1 MVENSSSESQKKP
14 TTVARLVGWFDNR
27 LGLSHEMLRPAP
39 QFSINPFYWLGA
51 LAVVAFVIQGI
62 SGTMMMLYYI
72 PTPAQAYSST
82 KYIFSDVSYGGFLQ
96 TVHLYTAYAMIML
109 AFLHMMRGYFVSV
122 HKKPRELMWVVGM
135 GMGFVTLGFGFT
147 GYLLPWTVISK
158 SATNVGIGM
167 MSALPPQISDFLNFL
182 VTGTGADAAVVLRF
196 YDLHVVVLP
205 AVLLVLLVL
214 KMYMLETHGV
224 ADPSRGLDS
233 VPAQKKGLIPIFPD
247 VSFYLLEL
255 AALFGTAMMLISVAF
270 PIDLPPEYT
279 PQLAA
284 QYVSQPDWYFLWI
297 YQVLKFAIF
306 EGPGLTIALGVV
318 SVIFVALIVLPF
330 IDRGE
335 SRNFLTRK
343 KFVILGLIFVAEVS
357 VLTVWGLLTPGKI
370 IPNEQGVLVLGGT
383 ALIVALVSLG
393 CYRLLFRRLSSA
405 GSLSSASPRVQARA
419 DESRARLRDQNASL
433 RSASLWTAGTFAV
446 LLGASV
452 YFIGGTFGSMAQLV
466 AGGPSSGA
474 LLSLGTS
481 LAGLSVIVLASAYL
495 LYRMDLGSGMI
506 KRRVRAF
513 EIGWRD
519 QE

>member
-1 MVENSSSESQKKP
+1 MADNKSAADAKRQTP
-14 TTVARLVGWFDNR
+14 VAKLVGWFDNR

-62 SGTMMMLYYI
+62 SGTMLMLYYV
-72 PTPAQAYSST
+72 PTPALAYSST
-82 KYIFSDVSYGGFLQ
+82 KYIFQSVSYGQFLE

-147 GYLLPWTVISK
+147 GYLLPWTVVSK
-158 SATNVGIGM
+158 SATDVGIGM
-167 MSALPPQISDFLNFL
+167 MNALPPQLASFLTFL
-182 VTGTGADAAVVLRF
+182 VTGTGADASVIVRF

-205 AVLLVLLVL
+205 AVLLLLLVL

-233 VPAQKKGLIPIFPD
+233 VPQKKRGLVPIFPD

-255 AALFGTAMMLISVAF
+255 AALFGSAMMLISVAF

-279 PQLAA
+279 PILAS

-297 YQVLKFAIF
+297 YQVLKIAIF
-306 EGPGLTIALGVV
+306 EGPGLTVALGVV
-318 SVIFVALIVLPF
+318 SVVFVALIVLPF
-330 IDRGE
+330 IDRGD
-335 SRNFLTRK
+335 SRSFLTRK
-343 KFVILGLIFVAEVS
+343 RFVTLGLIFVAEVL

-370 IPNEQGVLVLGGT
+370 IPNEQAVLVLGGT
-383 ALIVALVSLG
+383 ALLIALVSAG
-393 CYRLLFRRLSSA
+393 TYRLVFRRLPSS
-405 GSLSSASPRVQARA
+405 GSLQTPAPGAPARA
-419 DESRARLRDQNASL
+419 EESWPRRQDPNASL
-433 RSASLWTAGTFAV
+433 RSAGLWTAGIFAV
-446 LLGASV
+446 LLGISV
-452 YFIGGTFGSMAQLV
+452 YFIGGFFSAMAQMM
-466 AGGPSSGA
+466 AGGLSGSA

-481 LAGLSVIVLASAYL
+481 TVGLSLAALASAYL
-495 LYRMDLGSGMI
+495 LYRLDLGSGMI

-513 EIGWRD
+513 EVGWRG